1 MGIEIERKFLV
12 IKDEWFSHLEQNMY
26 EAVVIKQGYL
36 NTEKERTVRVRT
48 KGTKGFITIK
58 GKVQSITRQEFEYE
72 IPLTEADELLRLC
85 NQPHIEKLRYKVE
98 FEGTV
103 WEVDVFSGDN
113 EGLVMAEVEL
123 KNEQD
128 RFSIPSWIGIEVSD
142 DPRFYNLSLSLFP
155 YKIWKK

>member
-12 IKDEWFSHLEQNMY
+12 IKDEWFSHLELNLY

-72 IPLTEADELLRLC
+72 IPAADAVELLSLC
-85 NQPHIEKLRYKVE
+85 NQPLIEKLRYKVE

-103 WEVDVFSGDN
+103 WEVDVFSGEN

-123 KNEQD
+123 KNEHD
-128 RFSIPSWIGIEVSD
+128 RFSIPNWIGIEVSD